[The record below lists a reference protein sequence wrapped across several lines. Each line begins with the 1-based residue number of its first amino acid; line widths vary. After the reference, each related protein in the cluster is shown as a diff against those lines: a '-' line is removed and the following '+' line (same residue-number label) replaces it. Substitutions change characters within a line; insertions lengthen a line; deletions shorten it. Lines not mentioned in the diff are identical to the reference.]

1 MAHILWPLGF
11 VEVNLMDQKVMA
23 EILAYR
29 FETLQGNNLI
39 QVCLYLEHD
48 SFEPFNSASFQVEN
62 FLLAFLNRVGIYK
75 VMHHNTL
82 DLNKRVIRMS
92 GEPLFEF
99 VMVNFGLNK
108 GQCLSLKWKIR
119 TEVRTE
125 GAPSGEK

>member
-1 MAHILWPLGF
+1 MLKIFIVLDEGSCPGIFAW
-11 VEVNLMDQKVMA
+11 VMQHDS
-23 EILAYR
+23 LAY
-29 FETLQGNNLI
+29 
-39 QVCLYLEHD
+39 
-48 SFEPFNSASFQVEN
+48 
-62 FLLAFLNRVGIYK
+62 LNRVRIYK

-82 DLNKRVIRMS
+82 DLNQRVIRMS

>member
-1 MAHILWPLGF
+1 MLKIFIVLDEGSCPGIFAW
-11 VEVNLMDQKVMA
+11 VMQHDS
-23 EILAYR
+23 LAY
-29 FETLQGNNLI
+29 
-39 QVCLYLEHD
+39 
-48 SFEPFNSASFQVEN
+48 
-62 FLLAFLNRVGIYK
+62 LNRVRIYK

-82 DLNKRVIRMS
+82 DLNQRVIRMS

-99 VMVNFGLNK
+99 MMVNFGLNK